1 MHVVIAGGHGKIA
14 LILAR
19 LLSTSAPGVTS
30 LIRNPDHA
38 DEVRA
43 EGAEPVVLDLETAQV
58 PEIADVL
65 RGADAAVF
73 AAGAGPNSGPERKWT
88 VDRDA
93 AVKLADAAV
102 AAGVRR
108 FIVVSAMGADD
119 FDAASD
125 DVFQIYLRAK
135 SEADA
140 HVRGTDLDWTIIRPG
155 GLTDGPSTD
164 HVTIGER
171 VERGTIPRADVAELI
186 VLLLRGG
193 RGSRRQFE
201 VISGP
206 TAFDDLDL

>member
-14 LILAR
+14 LLLAR
-19 LLSTSAPGVTS
+19 SLRASGATVAS

-38 DEVRA
+38 DDVRDA
-43 EGAEPVVLDLETAQV
+43 GAEPISLDLEHASATDVATA
-58 PEIADVL
+58 L

-93 AVKLADAAV
+93 AVLLADAA
-102 AAGVRR
+102 AEAGVPRLV
-108 FIVVSAMGADD
+108 VVSAMGADE

-140 HVRGTDLDWTIIRPG
+140 YVRESGLEWTIVRPG
-155 GLTDGPSTD
+155 GLTDHAPTGA
-164 HVTIGER
+164 VTVGSRIEG
-171 VERGTIPRADVAELI
+171 GSIPRADVADLI
-186 VLLLRGG
+186 ATLLDTGTG
-193 RGSRRQFE
+193 IRRQFE
-201 VISGP
+201 VTSGP
-206 TAFDDLDL
+206 TPIAELRL